1 MKIDD
6 IKDINILKGLNIDI
20 KPGEF
25 VAIIG
30 KVGCGKSSF
39 MNSLMWMLTQTEG

>member
-1 MKIDD
+1 MKIGD
-6 IKDINILKGLNIDI
+6 IKDINVLKDLNIDI

-30 KVGCGKSSF
+30 KVGCGKSSLLNAI
-39 MNSLMWMLTQTEG
+39 MGMLTET